1 MDTTLINKKRWST
14 KQWLF
19 GFAIHIWL
27 IIVVFIV
34 IIPAMWIVST
44 SLSSSTSLS
53 DMSIIPNNPTFQN
66 YRDLF
71 EVTNYALWYRNT
83 LTIAVLTMVFS
94 SLLNMF
100 TAFIFARFKFK
111 GRRPMLMFI
120 MLFQMFPS
128 FLGLIAIY
136 VICLSFGLLD
146 NIYTLVI
153 IYTAGSIPG
162 NIFLARGY
170 LLNIPKS
177 LDEAAYIDGAS
188 KFQVFRHVLLPLSI
202 PILSFL
208 GLVAFMGPWFDFIL
222 PRMLL
227 SSNENLTLAVEL
239 FVWTDPTGQN
249 FNIPRFSAGSMLV
262 AVPIA
267 TLQIVFQ
274 RFLVTGITAGANKG
288 E

>member
-1 MDTTLINKKRWST
+1 MRELSNKRWT
-14 KQWLF
+14 AKQWVF
-19 GFAIHIWL
+19 GLLIHIWL
-27 IIVVFIV
+27 IIVVAIV
-34 IIPAMWIVST
+34 VIPAMLIVST
-44 SLSSSTSLS
+44 SFSPTASLS
-53 DMSIIPNNPTFQN
+53 DMGIWPNNPTLQN
-66 YRDLF
+66 YIDLF
-71 EVTNYALWYRNT
+71 QSTNYSLWYRNT
-83 LTIAVLTMVFS
+83 LTIATLTMIFS
-94 SLLNMF
+94 SLMTMF
-100 TAFIFARFKFK
+100 TAFIFARFNFK
-111 GRRPMLMFI
+111 GRKPMLMFI

-128 FLGLIAIY
+128 FLGLIAVY
-136 VICLSFGLLD
+136 LICLNFGLLD
-146 NIYTLVI
+146 SIYTLVI

-188 KFQVFRHVLLPLSI
+188 KFQVFRYVILPLSV

-239 FVWTDPTGQN
+239 YVWTDPTGQN
-249 FNIPRFSAGSMLV
+249 FNVPRFSAGALLV

-267 TLQIVFQ
+267 ALQIIFQ
-274 RFLVTGITAGANKG
+274 KFLVTGITAGANKG

>member
-1 MDTTLINKKRWST
+1 MVMNKKRWT
-14 KQWLF
+14 PKQWFF
-19 GFAIHIWL
+19 GIIIHFWL

-34 IIPAMWIVST
+34 IIPAMWIIST
-44 SLSSSTSLS
+44 SLSPSTSLS
-53 DMSIIPNNPTFQN
+53 EMGLWPSNPTFQN
-66 YRDLF
+66 FIDLF
-71 EVTNYALWYRNT
+71 QSTNYLLWYKNT
-83 LTIAVLTMVFS
+83 LIIATLTMICS
-94 SLLNMF
+94 SLMNMF

-111 GRRPMLMFI
+111 GRKPMLMFI

-128 FLGLIAIY
+128 FLGLIAVYI
-136 VICLSFGLLD
+136 ICLNFGLLD
-146 NIYTLVI
+146 SIYTLVI

-170 LLNIPKS
+170 LLNVPKS

-188 KFQVFRHVLLPLSI
+188 KFQVFRHIILPLSI

-239 FVWTDPTGQN
+239 YVWTDPTGAR
-249 FNIPRFSAGSMLV
+249 FHIPRFSAGSLLV